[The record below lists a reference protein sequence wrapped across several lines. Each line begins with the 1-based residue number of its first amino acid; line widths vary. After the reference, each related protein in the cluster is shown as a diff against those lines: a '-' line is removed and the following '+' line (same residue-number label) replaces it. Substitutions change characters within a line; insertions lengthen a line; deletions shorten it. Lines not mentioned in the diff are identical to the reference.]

1 MCMAVEGDVTVFLFS
16 FRYNTL
22 NGAFNAKSMSVGKEY
37 FPTLKGNRIGGFKG
51 GGKITVT
58 AYYMKALFGI
68 NINKILNI
76 IGIITKEKHMLGCG
90 L

>member
-1 MCMAVEGDVTVFLFS
+1 MCMAVKGDIAVFLFS
-16 FRYNTL
+16 FRYDTL
-22 NGAFNAKSMSVGKEY
+22 NRAFNAESMSMGKKY
-37 FPTLKGNRIGGFKG
+37 FLTLKGNRIGGFKG

-68 NINKILNI
+68 HVNKILNI
-76 IGIITKEKHMLGCG
+76 IGIVPEKKHMLGCG

>member
-1 MCMAVEGDVTVFLFS
+1 MAVEGDVTVFLFS

-22 NGAFNAKSMSVGKEY
+22 YGAFYAESMSMGNKYY
-37 FPTLKGNRIGGFKG
+37 FTLKGNRIGGFKG